1 MRPGFQLQIWTASG
15 VSWSRMSGPGRKA
28 CLHESASGPPR
39 PACSGRRSAPHT
51 ADLRIEAW
59 GPTREDCIAEA
70 LRGLVESFAEVSG
83 TGYERVTARHVTA
96 GSDADLLAAAV
107 EEVIYGLD
115 TDGEIPATVEVS
127 RAADDGID
135 LMLRVV
141 DASAVEIVGAAPKAA
156 SLSGPSCAPQRP
168 LGGRAL

>member
-1 MRPGFQLQIWTASG
+1 MNQ
-15 VSWSRMSGPGRKA
+15 
-28 CLHESASGPPR
+28 
-39 PACSGRRSAPHT
+39 PADHRGRRGSGHRSVPHT

-59 GPTREDCIAEA
+59 GPTREDCIAQA

-141 DASAVEIVGAAPKAA
+141 DASAVEIVGAVPKAA
-156 SLSGPSCAPQRP
+156 SLSGLSCAPAAPARWSC
-168 LGGRAL
+168 AVTVNV

>member
-1 MRPGFQLQIWTASG
+1 MHDRGHKS
-15 VSWSRMSGPGRKA
+15 V
-28 CLHESASGPPR
+28 
-39 PACSGRRSAPHT
+39 PHT

-70 LRGLVESFAEVSG
+70 LRGLVGSFADVSG
-83 TGYERVTARHVTA
+83 TGFQRVTARHVTA

-115 TDGEIPATVEVS
+115 TGGEIPATVEVS

-135 LMLRVV
+135 LKLQVV
-141 DASAVEIVGAAPKAA
+141 DASVVEIIGAAPKAA
-156 SLSGPSCAPQRP
+156 SLSGLSCGPAAPGRWSCAVTVDV
-168 LGGRAL
+168 